1 MKRGKSM
8 SIVDRMK
15 DLFNF
20 SYDDDDQEYDD
31 EEYEAE
37 EEAKRQAKLERQAER
52 QRLKEEK
59 REARQRAAEMD
70 NQAVRNERPAIR
82 TSSGISLV
90 GKGGNNK
97 MAESEIVSI
106 RPKDDKSKQE
116 IGRYLLDGKTV
127 LINLEGMDLDVAQ
140 RIVDF
145 TYGVCFAIHGDMK
158 FPSKYLVV
166 AAPNGVG
173 MSGAFESAVKPAGS
187 AQAGGNDIFNN

>member
-20 SYDDDDQEYDD
+20 SYDDDDEEYDD

-173 MSGAFESAVKPAGS
+173 MSGAFESAVKPTGS

>member
-1 MKRGKSM
+1 M

-59 REARQRAAEMD
+59 REARQRAAEME
-70 NQAVRNERPAIR
+70 NQAAVRNERPAIR

>member
-1 MKRGKSM
+1 M
-8 SIVDRMK
+8 SIVDKMK

-20 SYDDDDQEYDD
+20 SYDDDDEEYDD

-187 AQAGGNDIFNN
+187 AQAGSSDIFNN